1 MEVAVFLV
9 ESCGSKCRE
18 TMKAANHVLRR
29 TTPPFSLLTRDV
41 KSPAAVKYKI
51 EMAPTVL
58 VLKDGVEVARRC
70 GQTSADQLVELI
82 KPYVDN
88 IDV

>member
-1 MEVAVFLV
+1 M
-9 ESCGSKCRE
+9 
-18 TMKAANHVLRR
+18 
-29 TTPPFSLLTRDV
+29 
-41 KSPAAVKYKI
+41 KYKI

-82 KPYVDN
+82 KPYVDS
-88 IDV
+88 IDA

>member
-1 MEVAVFLV
+1 
-9 ESCGSKCRE
+9 
-18 TMKAANHVLRR
+18 MKAANDVLRR
-29 TTPPFSLLTRDV
+29 TTPPLSLLTRDV

-88 IDV
+88 IDA